1 MPAVST
7 CFPSSIRPA
16 MRPRSSACSAVR
28 ACWKRTSGCSR
39 TPCDH
44 RLEAATTWLAGSNRA
59 ERPRMS
65 IALSLVL
72 LVVASYLAAHVAFEW
87 LGHRLLI
94 VSGAEYLLLGV
105 LLGPHVTG
113 VVSAQ
118 QVESFAPVTALALGW
133 MGAIIGSRL
142 RLQQLV
148 RVPAA
153 MYNVALAES
162 AITLGVV

>member
-1 MPAVST
+1 
-7 CFPSSIRPA
+7 
-16 MRPRSSACSAVR
+16 
-28 ACWKRTSGCSR
+28 
-39 TPCDH
+39 
-44 RLEAATTWLAGSNRA
+44 
-59 ERPRMS
+59 MS

-105 LLGPHVTG
+105 LLGPHVSG
-113 VVSAQ
+113 IVSAQ

-148 RVPAA
+148 RVRAA
-153 MYNVALAES
+153 SYNVALAES
-162 AITLGVV
+162 IVTLWVVFGLEFFLVRWLFDLSAARAFGPALALAAFAVASAPSSRSSAPRRG